1 MAFLAHAM
9 EYQGGPLSS
18 ELSLRCYEDSDY
30 PRYRRVYESCFHEMR
45 AALGR
50 FPVDCCA
57 DRGELL
63 RKRNQIFILEDEGEL
78 AGSVAIFGNEVDDL
92 IVAEQ
97 FQKKGYGTA
106 LLCFAVSRLQRACVS
121 PIVLHVADWNQN
133 ALRLYLQNGFQIVHT
148 EEVE

>member
-1 MAFLAHAM
+1 MALLAHTM
-9 EYQGGPLSS
+9 EYRGGPVFADRN
-18 ELSLRCYEDSDY
+18 LRCYEDSDY
-30 PRYRRVYESCFHEMR
+30 PRYKRAYEACFHEMR

-50 FPVDCCA
+50 VPVDCCA
-57 DRGELL
+57 DREELL
-63 RKRNQIFILEDEGEL
+63 RRRDQIFILEDAGEL
-78 AGSVAIFGNEVDDL
+78 VGSVAIFGNEIDDL

-106 LLCFAVSRLQRACVS
+106 LLRFAVAWMQRAGMT

-133 ALRLYLQNGFQIVHT
+133 ALRLYLQNGFQIVKT